1 MKISKILL
9 LAVPIISI
17 TVLLLSLNRFST
29 FKNEIKFSPTLSSYG
44 FFQGK
49 MSNLIPSPN
58 VEVFELSAPLFSDYA
73 EKQRLFKIPKDST
86 ITILKTGKLDFP
98 EGSILAKTF
107 FYRIDDEVN
116 ALKILETRLLIK
128 KDSRW
133 NFATYQWNEPQ
144 TEAFL
149 TLEGAD
155 SQINWMDNNNKYRQI
170 NYHIPSPN
178 ECIACHKSN
187 GKIQPIGPKVGNLKK
202 WFINQGDT
210 IDQWQHFIDKKLIV
224 SNNLHDGIEKLP
236 DYNDVQKDLTKR
248 ARAYLDIN
256 CAHCHNPLGI
266 ANYKT
271 LNLGYEV
278 PYEKTGIALKYPK
291 IIHRMKITGDLHMP
305 KLGTTI
311 LHDEGYDLIKEYVQQ
326 LHRNKPM
333 R

>member
-1 MKISKILL
+1 MKIQKILL
-9 LAVPIISI
+9 LAIPISII
-17 TVLLLSLNRFST
+17 TVLLLSLKQFST
-29 FKNEIKFSPTLSSYG
+29 INNEIKFSPTLSSYG
-44 FFQGK
+44 IFKGK
-49 MSNLIPSPN
+49 MSDLFPATN

-86 ITILKTGKLDFP
+86 ITISRTGKLNFP

-128 KDSRW
+128 KNGRW
-133 NFATYQWNEPQ
+133 NFATYQWNETQ

-149 TLEGAD
+149 ILDGAD
-155 SQINWMDNNNKYRQI
+155 NQVTFTDNNNRHRQI
-170 NYHIPSPN
+170 NYHIPSSK
-178 ECIACHKSN
+178 ECIACHKSS

-202 WFINQGDT
+202 WLVKQGDT
-210 IDQWQHFIDKKLIV
+210 IDQWQHFIDKKLIA
-224 SNNLHDGIEKLP
+224 SNGTHHSIEKLP
-236 DYNDVQKDLTKR
+236 DYNDVRQDLTKR

-256 CAHCHNPLGI
+256 CAHCHNPLGL

-271 LNLGYEV
+271 LNLEYEV
-278 PYEKTGIALKYPK
+278 PYKKTGIALKYPM
-291 IIHRMKITGDLHMP
+291 IIHRMKISGDLHMP